1 MSDATPKMKMEPL
14 AIVGA
19 GCFFPGSEGF
29 EAFWSFVKS
38 GKDGITKIPASHW
51 NPEDYFD
58 KDPKFPDKVYSQT
71 GGFISPVEFSPGD
84 FGIAPNNLEATDT
97 SQLLGLMAAKQA
109 LEHAGYQS
117 GIGDPKPGLKPLDR
131 SRASV
136 ILGVTG
142 TLELVIPLGA
152 RLGHPRW
159 RKALSKAG
167 VDDATTQKIID
178 DISASYVPWQ
188 ENSFPGLLGN
198 VVAGRI
204 ANRFDFGGTNCVVDA
219 ACASSLGA
227 LHLAALE
234 LWSHRSDMVISGGVD
249 TFNDIFMFMCFS
261 KTPALSPTGHSRP
274 FDAEGDGTVL
284 GEGLGLFVLKRLS
297 DAEKAGDN
305 IIAVLRAVGT
315 SSDGKGGAVYAP
327 RAEGQMNALRAAY
340 HEAGIS
346 PDSIDM
352 VEAHGTGT
360 KVGDATELSS
370 LLKVFQESGKKGSW
384 CAVGSIKSQIGHT
397 KAAAGAAGLL
407 KAAAAL
413 YNKVLPPSIK
423 VRKPLEGMNR
433 GKGPFYFSGQ
443 KRPWISNPN
452 HPRRAAVSAFGFG
465 GSNFHCV
472 LEEYQKTKAQ
482 PDWDGNTQILSLSA
496 VSKNELLQKL
506 DALNAQ
512 PKWEQWRS
520 DCFKSRSS
528 FDHRM
533 DWRLLLI
540 TRKGESEI
548 VQVLQKARESL
559 AQFQKDKPLPPG
571 IFIEQGQ
578 HSGKLAFLF
587 SGQGAQYPGML
598 LDLSCMFPEMLDVF
612 EKAHALQLK
621 NQAEATLLVDLIY
634 PQTTFDPKEA
644 EQDLLRLQDTLNAQ
658 PALGVIELGAMK
670 VLSRFGLT
678 PDLTAGHSFGELAA
692 LACAGAFTD
701 EQFLDLAFQ
710 RGKCMAHASTGNGG
724 MIAVLA
730 PEKDVA
736 ALFHTNGISLVP
748 ANRNTLNQIVYA
760 GPIDQIDLAEK
771 VLASNGFKAKKLQVG
786 GAFHSPMVAN
796 AEQPFL
802 KFIQS
807 NIQWNSTK
815 VPVYANST
823 ASVYPTENVAANK
836 VLAGQLAKSVEFSQ
850 MISAMHRDG
859 AATFVEIGP
868 GGRLTGLVSEIL
880 KGQKHNAISLDASQG
895 KKAGEYDLAAL
906 LCKLSALGLKVDLAQ
921 WDKGFVDAPVEKPGF
936 TVPLTGANYVRIKTD
951 KVEPK
956 TPSAP
961 KAAPVLVPPVKVV
974 AEKVIETKVV
984 SPLSSSRPLENP
996 KIITPTMTPQ
1006 VNQEVK
1012 SVPMSNR
1019 NINSEGIGR
1028 VLDVT
1033 KASLDML
1040 QKLQE
1045 QSSQIHKMFLE
1056 GQESAQRNLHALI
1069 QQQQIV
1075 LQASLGLS
1083 TAMPQLKFE
1092 EKVQPVVSYTPA
1104 PPTSFVAETVA
1115 APVAKPVAPYKAPT
1129 VVAPVVVRTQPVPTP
1144 AIVRTQPAPEPV
1156 VAAPVATSLLSTQ
1169 NPPAIGSIASV
1180 LMMVVSEKT
1189 GYPTEMLELDM
1200 ALDADLGIDSIKR
1213 VEILAAIQERLPE
1226 APIVKPEHL
1235 GSLNT
1240 LRQVAEFLLGSKVD
1254 DIKVEVKNSAPAV
1267 VAVAPVVVRKT
1278 STAESVLIQVV
1289 SEKTGYPTEMLELD
1303 MALDADLGI
1312 DSIKRVEILAAIQE
1326 KLPEAPIV
1334 KPEHLGTLNTLREV
1348 LNHLDGGGVG
1358 QKETAHEAPPAK
1370 KSFSQPSIPT
1380 GLDRLVP
1387 RLAKVAGNH
1396 GTFSIDKQILVT
1408 GSDAELS
1415 IEVCNAIIK
1424 RGFKAEKIGL
1434 SEVINAS
1441 WDRLGGL
1448 IILSSPLHSNEDFLL
1463 KSLMAVQSVGKAL
1476 RSESSSSGSILF
1488 AVTRLDGALGFESF
1502 ADDRNPLDAGL
1513 LGLVKT
1519 AAREWPLIRSR
1530 AIDVDPRIGITDAAE
1545 KIADEILFHGPIEV
1559 AINSSGRRT
1568 IQLDVTEVEL
1578 SQTESKLEGK
1588 LVLVTGGARG
1598 VTASCAQAIAD
1609 LHAPSILVLGRSP
1622 EPTNEPDWLM
1632 KLNSEME
1639 IKKELAARSGA
1650 GLSPKAIG
1658 EQCKQILAN
1667 REVRTNLEKLG
1678 ASCSK
1683 VLYRSV
1689 DIRDAV
1695 SVSQILA
1702 EVQAALGPVCGIIH
1716 GAGVLADALIE
1727 DKTAEQFQRV
1737 FATKVTG
1744 LQNILSSIDLH
1755 KLNFLAMFSSTTARF
1770 GRTGQVDYAM
1780 ANEVLN
1786 KMAQKYSRLLKNTRV
1801 VSFNWG
1807 PWEGGMVGEGLKK
1820 LFLKEG
1826 IGLIPLKEGA
1836 ALLACELLATNSSV
1850 EVSVLAKGSSI
1861 PREEVPAK
1869 LKSEVPALLT
1879 FERRLDLLE
1888 HPFLE
1893 HHVIDGRPVL
1903 PMAMM
1908 LEWLA
1913 HAALHENPGY
1923 QFHGCDDF
1931 RILHGVICDQ
1941 PEPLQ
1946 LRYLSGVPRA
1956 TSNGL
1961 IIPVEA
1967 RSFRNNGKDVLHAKA
1982 DILLVEALP
1991 GSPANLRSITA
2002 PKVEYLIDD
2011 LYRDVLFHGKMMHC
2025 LENVESCGE
2034 RGITCWVRG
2043 APEPSEWIRQPLRQR
2058 WILDPLGLDAVLQM
2072 MIVWTSKMQSMGS
2085 LPCRIG
2091 SLRLFRKPVFN
2102 QKLKAVLE
2110 IRKANELHAVADVD
2124 MIDPVFGVV
2133 MRLEGV
2139 EGVLDASL
2147 ARAFRKNRLG
2157 KPATI

>member
-38 GKDGITKIPASHW
+38 GKDGITKVPASHW

-71 GGFISPVEFSPGD
+71 GGFISPVDFSPGD

-117 GIGDPKPGLKPLDR
+117 GIGEQKPGLKPLDR

-305 IIAVLRAVGT
+305 IIAVLRSVGT

-340 HEAGIS
+340 QEAGIS
-346 PDSIDM
+346 PDSIDL

-397 KAAAGAAGLL
+397 KAAAGAAGFL

-413 YNKVLPPSIK
+413 YHKVLPPSIK

-472 LEEYQKTKAQ
+472 LEEYQKTKSQ
-482 PDWDGNTQILSLSA
+482 PDWDGNTQILSLCA
-496 VSKNELLQKL
+496 ASKNELMQKL

-512 PKWEQWRS
+512 PKWEEWRR

-540 TRKGESEI
+540 TRKGESDI
-548 VQVLQKARESL
+548 AQVIQKTRESL
-559 AQFQKDKPLPPG
+559 IQFQKDKPLPPG
-571 IFIEQGQ
+571 VFIEQGQ

-598 LDLSCMFPEMLDVF
+598 LDLSCLFPEMLDAF
-612 EKAHALQLK
+612 EKAHSLQLK
-621 NQAEATLLVDLIY
+621 NQAEAALLIDLIY

-670 VLSRFGLT
+670 VLSRFGLK

-692 LACAGAFTD
+692 LACAGAFTED
-701 EQFLDLAFQ
+701 QFLDLAFQ
-710 RGKCMAHASTGNGG
+710 RGKCMANASTGNGG

-730 PEKDVA
+730 LEKDVA
-736 ALFHTNGISLVP
+736 ALFEANGISLVP

-823 ASVYPTENVAANK
+823 ASVYPTENIAANK

-850 MISAMHRDG
+850 MISTMHRDG
-859 AATFVEIGP
+859 ATTFVEIGP
-868 GGRLTGLVSEIL
+868 GGRLSGLVSEIL

-895 KKAGEYDLAAL
+895 KKAGEYDLAVL
-906 LCKLSALGLKVDLAQ
+906 LCKVAALGLKVDLAK
-921 WDKGFVDAPVEKPGF
+921 WDDSFVEAPVEKHGF
-936 TVPLTGANYVRIKTD
+936 TVALTGANYVRKID
-951 KVEPK
+951 KVEPRM
-956 TPSAP
+956 PSVP
-961 KAAPVLVPPVKVV
+961 KVDPVLVAPVKVV
-974 AEKVIETKVV
+974 SEKVIETKVV
-984 SPLSSSRPLENP
+984 PPLSSSRPIENP
-996 KIITPTMTPQ
+996 KIITPTMTPP

-1012 SVPMSNR
+1012 SVTMSNR
-1019 NINSEGIGR
+1019 NVNSEGIGR

-1075 LQASLGLS
+1075 LQASLGLNHQ
-1083 TAMPQLKFE
+1083 MPQIKME
-1092 EKVQPVVSYTPA
+1092 EKIQAGVSSVPA
-1104 PPTSFVAETVA
+1104 SPASFVAETVVSNVA
-1115 APVAKPVAPYKAPT
+1115 RPMSPVNVAE
-1129 VVAPVVVRTQPVPTP
+1129 VVKTQPVPTP
-1144 AIVRTQPAPEPV
+1144 AIVRPQPAPVVPAPV
-1156 VAAPVATSLLSTQ
+1156 VAAPFEAPALSNQTR
-1169 NPPAIGSIASV
+1169 PTVGAIPSV

-1213 VEILAAIQERLPE
+1213 VEILAAIQERLPD

-1240 LRQVAEFLLGSKVD
+1240 LREVAEFLQGAKVAD
-1254 DIKVEVKNSAPAV
+1254 LNVEVKTID
-1267 VAVAPVVVRKT
+1267 PVVTMASVVPRKT
-1278 STAESVLIQVV
+1278 NTTESVLIQVV

-1348 LNHLDGGGVG
+1348 LNHLDGGGVQ
-1358 QKETAHEAPPAK
+1358 QKEPALEVPPAK

-1396 GTFSIDKQILVT
+1396 GTISIDKQILVT
-1408 GSDAELS
+1408 GSDAELA

-1424 RGFKAEKIGL
+1424 RGFKAEKIAL
-1434 SEVINAS
+1434 NEVINAS

-1502 ADDRNPLDAGL
+1502 AEDRNPLDAGL

-1519 AAREWPLIRSR
+1519 ASREWPHIRSR
-1530 AIDVDPRIGITDAAE
+1530 AIDLDPRIGIADAAE
-1545 KIADEILFHGPIEV
+1545 KIAEEILFHGPIEV
-1559 AINSSGRRT
+1559 AINSTGRRT
-1568 IQLDVTEVEL
+1568 IQLDVSQVEPPL
-1578 SQTESKLEGK
+1578 AESSLEGR

-1598 VTASCAQAIAD
+1598 VTAECAQAIAD
-1609 LHAPSILVLGRSP
+1609 LHSPSILVLGRSP
-1622 EPTNEPDWLM
+1622 EPTDEPEWLIN
-1632 KLNSEME
+1632 LHSEMD
-1639 IKKELAARSGA
+1639 IKKVLATRSGA
-1650 GLSPKAIG
+1650 TLSPKAIG

-1667 REVRTNLEKLG
+1667 REVRQNLKKLG

-1689 DIRDAV
+1689 DIRNAA
-1695 SVSQILA
+1695 SVLKILA
-1702 EVQAALGPVCGIIH
+1702 EVQSELGPVCGIIH

-1727 DKTAEQFQRV
+1727 DKTAEQFHRV

-1744 LQNILSSIDLH
+1744 LQNILSNIDIH
-1755 KLNFLAMFSSTTARF
+1755 KLNFLALFSSTTARF

-1786 KMAQKYSRLLKNTRV
+1786 KMAQKYSRMLKNTRV

-1826 IGLIPLKEGA
+1826 VGLIPLKEGA
-1836 ALLACELLATNSSV
+1836 ALLACELLANNSPV
-1850 EVSVLAKGSSI
+1850 EVSVLAKGSSF
-1861 PREEVPAK
+1861 PCEEASSN
-1869 LKSEVPALLT
+1869 LNSEVPVLLT

-1941 PEPLQ
+1941 PEPLH
-1946 LRYLSGVPRA
+1946 LRFITGVPR
-1956 TSNGL
+1956 SSSLGL

-1967 RSFRNNGKDVLHAKA
+1967 RSFRNNGKDVLHARA

-1991 GSPANLRSITA
+1991 GSPANIRSITA

-2011 LYRDVLFHGKMMHC
+2011 LYRDVLFHGRMMQC

-2034 RGITCWVRG
+2034 RGITCWVKG

-2058 WILDPLGLDAVLQM
+2058 WILDPLGLDAILQM
-2072 MIVWTSKMQSMGS
+2072 MIVWTSKMQGMGS

-2091 SLRLFRKPVFN
+2091 SLRLFRKPVFD
-2102 QKLKAVLE
+2102 QKLKGVLE

>member
-38 GKDGITKIPASHW
+38 GKDGITKIPDSHW

-71 GGFISPVEFSPGD
+71 GGFISPVDFSPGD

-117 GIGDPKPGLKPLDR
+117 GIGEPKPGLKTLDR

-159 RKALSKAG
+159 RKALAKAG
-167 VDDATTQKIID
+167 VNDATTQKIID

-234 LWSHRSDMVISGGVD
+234 LWSHRSDVVISGGVD

-327 RAEGQMNALRAAY
+327 RAEGQMNALKAAY
-340 HEAGIS
+340 QEAGIS
-346 PDSIDM
+346 PDSIDL

-413 YNKVLPPSIK
+413 FHKVLPPSIK

-433 GKGPFYFSGQ
+433 GKGPFYFSAQ

-472 LEEYQKTKAQ
+472 LEEYQKTKLQ
-482 PDWDGNTQILSLSA
+482 PDWDGNTQILSLCA
-496 VSKNELLQKL
+496 ASKNELLQKL
-506 DALNAQ
+506 DALIAQ
-512 PKWEQWRS
+512 PKWEQWRR
-520 DCFKSRSS
+520 DCFHSRMS

-533 DWRLLLI
+533 EWRLLLI
-540 TRKGESEI
+540 TRKGETDI
-548 VQVLQKARESL
+548 AQVLQKALECL
-559 AQFQKDKPLPPG
+559 AQFQKDKPLPLG
-571 IFIEQGQ
+571 IFIDQGQ

-612 EKAHALQLK
+612 EKAHAIQLE
-621 NQAEATLLVDLIY
+621 NQSESTLLVDLIY
-634 PQTTFDPKEA
+634 PQTTFDSNEA
-644 EQDLLRLQDTLNAQ
+644 AQDLLRLQDTLNAQ
-658 PALGVIELGAMK
+658 PALGVIELGAAK
-670 VLSRFGLT
+670 ILSRFGLK

-692 LACAGAFTD
+692 LACAGAFSD

-710 RGKCMAHASTGNGG
+710 RGKSMAHASTGNGG

-736 ALFHTNGISLVP
+736 ALFHANGISLVP

-760 GPIDQIDLAEK
+760 GPLDQIDLAENI
-771 VLASNGFKAKKLQVG
+771 LASKGFKAKKLQVG

-802 KFIQS
+802 EFIQS

-823 ASVYPTENVAANK
+823 ASIYPTEKVAANK
-836 VLAGQLAKSVEFSQ
+836 LLAGQLAKSVEFSR

-859 AATFVEIGP
+859 ATTFVEIGP
-868 GGRLTGLVSEIL
+868 GSRLSGLVSEIL

-895 KKAGEYDLAAL
+895 KKSGEYDLAAL

-921 WDKGFVDAPVEKPGF
+921 WDKGFVAAPVEKPGF
-936 TVPLTGANYVRIKTD
+936 TVALSGANYVRAKTD
-951 KVEPK
+951 KGEPK
-956 TPSAP
+956 IQSVV
-961 KAAPVLVPPVKVV
+961 KVAPVKKVI
-974 AEKVIETKVV
+974 EKVIETKVV
-984 SPLSSSRPLENP
+984 IPLSSTRPLENP
-996 KIITPTMTPQ
+996 KIIIPTMPPL

-1012 SVPMSNR
+1012 SVTMSNR
-1019 NINSEGIGR
+1019 NINSDGIAR

-1056 GQESAQRNLHALI
+1056 GQEYAQRNLHALI

-1075 LQASLGLS
+1075 LQASLGLNP
-1083 TAMPQLKFE
+1083 AMPQIKME
-1092 EKVQPVVSYTPA
+1092 EKIQPVISYAPA
-1104 PPTSFVAETVA
+1104 PQTSFITETLV
-1115 APVAKPVAPYKAPT
+1115 APVAKPVAPINPPT
-1129 VVAPVVVRTQPVPTP
+1129 IAKV
-1144 AIVRTQPAPEPV
+1144 QPAPLVAAPTIAKVQPAPV
-1156 VAAPVATSLLSTQ
+1156 VAAPIATSILSAQ
-1169 NPPAIGSIASV
+1169 AAPPLGAIASV
-1180 LMMVVSEKT
+1180 LMAVVSEKT
-1189 GYPTEMLELDM
+1189 GYPIEMLELDM

-1213 VEILAAIQERLPE
+1213 VEILAAIQERLPD

-1235 GSLNT
+1235 GALNT
-1240 LRQVAEFLLGSKVD
+1240 LRQVAEFLLGSKVED
-1254 DIKVEVKNSAPAV
+1254 LKTETKNV
-1267 VAVAPVVVRKT
+1267 IPVVNVPPVATKRI
-1278 STAESVLIQVV
+1278 STIESVLIQVV

-1348 LNHLDGGGVG
+1348 LNHLDGGGVL
-1358 QKETAHEAPPAK
+1358 QKEPAIEAPPAK

-1387 RLAKVAGNH
+1387 RLAMVAGNH
-1396 GTFSIDKQILVT
+1396 GTLGIDKQILVT

-1415 IEVCNAIIK
+1415 IEVCKAIIK
-1424 RGFKAEKIGL
+1424 RGFKAEKIEL
-1434 SEVINAS
+1434 NEVINAS

-1488 AVTRLDGALGFESF
+1488 AVTRFDGALGFESF
-1502 ADDRNPLDAGL
+1502 AEDRNPLDAGL

-1530 AIDVDPRIGITDAAE
+1530 AIDIDPRIGAADAAE
-1545 KIADEILFHGPIEV
+1545 KIADEILFHGPVEV
-1559 AINSSGRRT
+1559 AINSSGRRA
-1568 IQLDVTEVEL
+1568 IQLDATQVEL
-1578 SQTESKLEGK
+1578 SKTDFNLEGK

-1598 VTASCAQAIAD
+1598 VTAACAQAIAD

-1622 EPTNEPDWLM
+1622 EPTNEPEWLV
-1632 KLNSEME
+1632 KLHSEMD
-1639 IKKELAARSGA
+1639 IKKELATRPGA
-1650 GLSPKAIG
+1650 VLSPKAIG

-1667 REVRTNLEKLG
+1667 REVRANLEKLG
-1678 ASCSK
+1678 ASCSQ
-1683 VLYRSV
+1683 VIYRSV
-1689 DIRDAV
+1689 DIRDAG
-1695 SVSQILA
+1695 SVAQILA
-1702 EVQAALGPVCGIIH
+1702 EVQANLGPVCGIIH

-1744 LQNILSSIDLH
+1744 LLNILSNVDVH
-1755 KLNFLAMFSSTTARF
+1755 QLNFLAMFSSTTARF
-1770 GRTGQVDYAM
+1770 GRNGQVDYAM

-1826 IGLIPLKEGA
+1826 VGLIPIKEGA
-1836 ALLACELLATNSSV
+1836 ALLACELLSNNSSV
-1850 EVSVLAKGSSI
+1850 EVCVLAKGSSI
-1861 PREEVPAK
+1861 PREEVPPK
-1869 LKSEVPALLT
+1869 IKSESSSLLT
-1879 FERRLDLLE
+1879 FERKLDLLE

-1903 PMAMM
+1903 PMAIM

-1946 LRYLSGVPRA
+1946 LRYLTGIPRA
-1956 TSNGL
+1956 TSHGL

-1967 RSFRNNGKDVLHAKA
+1967 RSFRNNGKDVLHARA

-2011 LYRDVLFHGKMMHC
+2011 LYREVLFHGKMMHC

-2034 RGITCWVRG
+2034 RGITCWVKG

-2058 WILDPLGLDAVLQM
+2058 WILDPLGLDAILQM
-2072 MIVWTSKMQSMGS
+2072 MIVWTSKMQGMGS

-2091 SLRLFRKPVFN
+2091 SLRLFRKPIFN
-2102 QKLKAVLE
+2102 QKLKVVLE

-2133 MRLEGV
+2133 MRLEAV

>member
-38 GKDGITKIPASHW
+38 GKDGITKVPASHW

-58 KDPKFPDKVYSQT
+58 KDPKYPDKVYSQT
-71 GGFISPVEFSPGD
+71 GGFISPVDFSPGD

-305 IIAVLRAVGT
+305 IIAVLRSVGT

-340 HEAGIS
+340 QEAGIS
-346 PDSIDM
+346 PDSIDL

-370 LLKVFQESGKKGSW
+370 LLRVFQESGKKGSW

-433 GKGPFYFSGQ
+433 GKGPFYFSSQ
-443 KRPWISNPN
+443 KRPWIAKPD

-472 LEEYQKTKAQ
+472 LEEYQKTKSQ
-482 PDWDGNTQILSLSA
+482 PDWDGNTQILSLCA
-496 VSKNELLQKL
+496 ASKNELMQKL

-512 PKWEQWRS
+512 PKWEHWRR
-520 DCFKSRSS
+520 DCFNSRMS
-528 FDHRM
+528 FDHCM

-540 TRKGESEI
+540 TRRGESDI
-548 VQVLQKARESL
+548 AQVLQKARESL

-571 IFIEQGQ
+571 IFIDQGQ

-621 NQAEATLLVDLIY
+621 KQPESTLLVDLIY

-658 PALGVIELGAMK
+658 PALGVLELGAMK
-670 VLSRFGLT
+670 VLGRFGLK

-692 LACAGAFTD
+692 LNCAGALSD
-701 EQFLDLAFQ
+701 EHFLDLAFQ
-710 RGKCMAHASTGNGG
+710 RGKCMSHASTGNGG

-736 ALFHTNGISLVP
+736 ALFEANGISLVP

-760 GPIDQIDLAEK
+760 GPIEQVDLAEK
-771 VLASNGFKAKKLQVG
+771 VLASKGFKAKKLQVG

-802 KFIQS
+802 EFIQS
-807 NIQWNSTK
+807 NIVWNSTK

-823 ASVYPTENVAANK
+823 ASVYPTEKVAANK
-836 VLAGQLAKSVEFSQ
+836 LLAGQLAKSVEFSR
-850 MISAMHRDG
+850 MISAMHADG
-859 AATFVEIGP
+859 ATTFVEIGP
-868 GGRLTGLVSEIL
+868 GGRLSGLVAEIL

-895 KKAGEYDLAAL
+895 KKAGDYDLAVL
-906 LCKLSALGLKVDLAQ
+906 LSKLGALGIKVDLAQ

-936 TVPLTGANYVRIKTD
+936 TVALSGANYVRAKTE

-956 TPSAP
+956 PAN
-961 KAAPVLVPPVKVV
+961 VLKVPPVKNVP
-974 AEKVIETKVV
+974 EKVIETKVA

-1012 SVPMSNR
+1012 SVTMSNR
-1019 NINSEGIGR
+1019 NINADGIGR

-1075 LQASLGLS
+1075 LQASLGLNPS
-1083 TAMPQLKFE
+1083 MPQIKLEQKT
-1092 EKVQPVVSYTPA
+1092 QPVVSYNPA
-1104 PPTSFVAETVA
+1104 PQTSFVTETVA
-1115 APVAKPVAPYKAPT
+1115 APVAKPVAPIKAPVQSAAQPAPVT
-1129 VVAPVVVRTQPVPTP
+1129 QRVQPAPVVTAPV
-1144 AIVRTQPAPEPV
+1144 VSKVQPAPV
-1156 VAAPVATSLLSTQ
+1156 VDVPVATMVLSNQT
-1169 NPPAIGSIASV
+1169 PPPLGSIASV

-1213 VEILAAIQERLPE
+1213 VEILAAIQERLPD

-1240 LRQVAEFLLGSKVD
+1240 LRQVAEFLIGA
-1254 DIKVEVKNSAPAV
+1254 KVEDTKAEIKNGAPIV
-1267 VAVAPVVVRKT
+1267 HVAPVAPKKI
-1278 STAESVLIQVV
+1278 STVESVLIQVV

-1326 KLPEAPIV
+1326 KLPDAPIV

-1348 LNHLDGGGVG
+1348 LNHLDGGGVQ
-1358 QKETAHEAPPAK
+1358 QKEPAIEAPPAK
-1370 KSFSQPSIPT
+1370 KSLSQPSIPT

-1408 GSDAELS
+1408 GSDAELA

-1424 RGFKAEKIGL
+1424 RGFKAEKIEL
-1434 SEVINAS
+1434 NEVVNAS

-1488 AVTRLDGALGFESF
+1488 AVTRFDGALGFESF
-1502 ADDRNPLDAGL
+1502 AEDRNPLDAGL

-1530 AIDVDPRIGITDAAE
+1530 AIDIDPQIGIADAAE
-1545 KIADEILFHGPIEV
+1545 KIAEEVLFHGPIEV
-1559 AINSSGRRT
+1559 AINSSGRRA
-1568 IQLDVTEVEL
+1568 IQLDVAQVEL
-1578 SQTESKLEGK
+1578 SQTNLTLEGK
-1588 LVLVTGGARG
+1588 LVVVTGGARG
-1598 VTASCAQAIAD
+1598 VTAACAQAIAD

-1622 EPTNEPDWLM
+1622 EPTNEPEWLM
-1632 KLNSEME
+1632 KLHSEMD
-1639 IKKELAARSGA
+1639 IKKELVSRHGAA
-1650 GLSPKAIG
+1650 LSPKAIG
-1658 EQCKQILAN
+1658 EQCKQILSN
-1667 REVRTNLEKLG
+1667 REVRANLEKLG

-1683 VLYRSV
+1683 VLYHSV
-1689 DIRDAV
+1689 DIRDAA
-1695 SVSQILA
+1695 SVAQILA
-1702 EVQAALGPVCGIIH
+1702 EVQADLGPVCGIIH

-1744 LQNILSSIDLH
+1744 LQNILSNVDVH
-1755 KLNFLAMFSSTTARF
+1755 KLDFLAMFSSTTARF
-1770 GRTGQVDYAM
+1770 GRNGQVDYAM

-1826 IGLIPLKEGA
+1826 IGLIPIKEGA
-1836 ALLACELLATNSSV
+1836 TLLACELLSNNSAV
-1850 EVSVLAKGSSI
+1850 EVCVLAKGSSI

-1869 LKSEVPALLT
+1869 LKPEVPSLVT

-1903 PMAMM
+1903 PMAIM

-1946 LRYLSGVPRA
+1946 LRYLSGFPRA

-1967 RSFRNNGKDVLHAKA
+1967 RSFRNNGKDVLHARA

-2034 RGITCWVRG
+2034 RGITCWVKG

-2058 WILDPLGLDAVLQM
+2058 WILDPLGLDAILQM
-2072 MIVWTSKMQSMGS
+2072 MIVWTSKMQGMGS

-2133 MRLEGV
+2133 MRLEAV